1 MVPIRK
7 NYMSLIKIYSKV
19 PLDIAAFQKTIV
31 HIRYHAN
38 LQCKLEG
45 KQQTIYSLA
54 FWLCSCISI
63 TPTRAAFSPLQVT
76 SWSTLLLQALLSYS
90 LQSVWSSF
98 SSSQFLIVP
107 NFLLTLTVPV
117 RYFHLFHSEFSHSYS
132 GLFFFSLSSFIFLHM
147 LYKLVSDFFLAFWEI
162 SYIS

>member
-63 TPTRAAFSPLQVT
+63 TPTRAAILTTTGYELVHSPSPGSAFLQFAICVI
-76 SWSTLLLQALLSYS
+76 LLLFLTISDCTQFSSYS
-90 LQSVWSSF
+90 HCTCEILSSF
-98 SSSQFLIVP
+98 SF
-107 NFLLTLTVPV
+107 
-117 RYFHLFHSEFSHSYS
+117 
-132 GLFFFSLSSFIFLHM
+132 
-147 LYKLVSDFFLAFWEI
+147 
-162 SYIS
+162 